1 MTLDL
6 VETSSGWALRITVAD
21 EAEFEKLSRSGATEP
36 GGVTMSVTP
45 NLLPGTPFDIAQVL
59 VRISPDGTVT

>member
-6 VETSSGWALRITVAD
+6 VETRTGWALRITVAH
-21 EAEFEKLSRSGATEP
+21 EAELETLSRSGAPGP

-45 NLLPGTPFDIAQVL
+45 NLLPGTPFDIAEVQ
-59 VRISPDGTVT
+59 VRISPGGTAT